1 MKKVSENS
9 KLCMLLL
16 VKEGIDVNFND
27 SRLDLLF
34 RRTYSVN
41 YHRLTL
47 FFKKKKTILNCK
59 L

>member
-34 RRTYSVN
+34 RRPYSVN

-47 FFKKKKTILNCK
+47 FLKKKNNPQL
-59 L
+59 